1 MSNGLLAE
9 AQNNPDLMR
18 ALMAS
23 LETAT
28 VKTSADAIL
37 KKALDKSIFEKK
49 MISILPNMKTQSPV
63 KTPVNRPNVAKLK
76 SLLAKRRK
84 GENAKMS
91 ILRLKAAKKANNLP
105 GALPQVRL
113 ADVSGDGNCFYS
125 ALINAA
131 NEQGVLEL
139 LTTCLEINSMAR
151 LTPLIQGLRNYVS
164 ANIDERARQAYR
176 VLNNLFYEEPDTL
189 LEIINTTFAQWH
201 QDVLFKAIEHN
212 SEDEFV
218 ASIKTGILKM
228 GSWASELEVKLL
240 ESKLKDC
247 KIKLNVSNTILGRA
261 RKTENDGTEV
271 ITLYNSSDVHFQYFS
286 FLMPKKAGRRTRKR
300 N

>member
-1 MSNGLLAE
+1 MSNALLAE

-18 ALMAS
+18 ALQES

-28 VKTSADAIL
+28 VKTATDAIL

-49 MISILPNMKTQSPV
+49 MISILPNLKTQSLV
-63 KTPVNRPNVAKLK
+63 KRPNVDKLK

-84 GENAKMS
+84 GENVKMS
-91 ILRLKAAKKANNLP
+91 ILRVNAAKKVNNLQ
-105 GALPQVRL
+105 GALPRVRL
-113 ADVSGDGNCFYS
+113 ADVVGDGNCFYS

-131 NEQGVLEL
+131 NEQGVLDL
-139 LTTCLEINSMAR
+139 LTTCLEIRSQR
-151 LTPLIQGLRNYVS
+151 TLKPLIQGLRNYVS
-164 ANIDERARQAYR
+164 ANIDERAKQAYR

-189 LEIINTTFAQWH
+189 FEIINTTFALWH
-201 QDVLFKAIEHN
+201 QDTLFQAIEHN

-218 ASIKTGILKM
+218 ANIKRGILKT

-300 N
+300 